1 MVSLRRESV
10 VALGVLLALLGAGC
24 GGGGRL
30 GAEAL
35 LKQSKSLQSEAAEG
49 ALLAQDAAS
58 GKTTRIFARE
68 RSAELYRAAS
78 VTEASLKTAKAENG
92 LGVKLRQLAAVA
104 KRVSSDLMRLG
115 GASGGEQHAL
125 AHDLQAAALQS
136 QRIGESLG

>member
-10 VALGVLLALLGAGC
+10 VALGVLLALVSAGC

-30 GAEAL
+30 GAGAL
-35 LKQSKSLQSEAAEG
+35 MQQSKSLQSEAAEG

-68 RSAELYRAAS
+68 RSAELYQAAS
-78 VTEASLKTAKAENG
+78 GTGASLKAARAENG

-104 KRVSSDLMRLG
+104 TQVSSDLMRLD
-115 GASGGEQHAL
+115 GASGGEQRVL
-125 AHDLQAAALQS
+125 AGDLQAAALQS